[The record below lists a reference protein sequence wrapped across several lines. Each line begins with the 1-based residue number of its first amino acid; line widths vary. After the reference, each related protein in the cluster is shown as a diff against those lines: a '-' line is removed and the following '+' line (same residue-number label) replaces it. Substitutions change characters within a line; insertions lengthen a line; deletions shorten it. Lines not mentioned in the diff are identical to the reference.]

1 MEEFEMVLKLIL
13 SVFLGSLIGYERE
26 IRAKPAGLRTHMLI
40 CLGSTLLTIMSLT
53 AFPNADTSR
62 MAAYIIV
69 GIGFIGGGTIFQL
82 KEKVIGLTTAASL
95 WVVASIGIA
104 VGVGYYLI
112 ASVATLIVYI
122 ILRLSLVESEIKK

>member
-1 MEEFEMVLKLIL
+1 MEEVEMVLKLLL
-13 SVFLGSLIGYERE
+13 SVFLGSLIGYERQ

-69 GIGFIGGGTIFQL
+69 GIGFIGGGTIFQF

-104 VGVGYYLI
+104 VGVGYYLL
-112 ASVATLIVYI
+112 ASIATLIVYI
-122 ILRLSLVESEIKK
+122 ILRLSVIENEIKE

>member
-1 MEEFEMVLKLIL
+1 MILKLLL
-13 SVFLGSLIGYERE
+13 SVFLGSLIGYERQ

-40 CLGSTLLTIMSLT
+40 CLGSTLLTVMSLT

-69 GIGFIGGGTIFQL
+69 GIGFIGGGTIFQF
-82 KEKVIGLTTAASL
+82 KEKVVGLTTAASL

-104 VGVGYYLI
+104 VGVGYYLLACI
-112 ASVATLIVYI
+112 ATLIVYV
-122 ILRLSLVESEIKK
+122 ILRLSVLESEIKE

>member
-1 MEEFEMVLKLIL
+1 MEEIGMILKLL
-13 SVFLGSLIGYERE
+13 FSVFLGSLIGYERQL
-26 IRAKPAGLRTHMLI
+26 RAKPAGLRTHMLI

-69 GIGFIGGGTIFQL
+69 GIGFIGGGTIFQF

-95 WVVASIGIA
+95 WAIASIGIA
-104 VGVGYYLI
+104 VGVGYYLL
-112 ASVATLIVYI
+112 ASIATLIIYI
-122 ILRLSLVESEIKK
+122 ILRLSVIESEIKE

>member
-1 MEEFEMVLKLIL
+1 MILKLLL
-13 SVFLGSLIGYERE
+13 SVFLGSLIGYERQ

-69 GIGFIGGGTIFQL
+69 GIGFIGGGTIFQF
-82 KEKVIGLTTAASL
+82 KDKVIGLTTAASL

-104 VGVGYYLI
+104 VGVGYYLL
-112 ASVATLIVYI
+112 ASISTLIVYI
-122 ILRLSLVESEIKK
+122 ILRLSVIENGIKG

>member
-1 MEEFEMVLKLIL
+1 MEEFGMILKLLL
-13 SVFLGSLIGYERE
+13 SVFLGSLIGYERQ

-40 CLGSTLLTIMSLT
+40 CLGSTLLTVMSLT

-69 GIGFIGGGTIFQL
+69 GIGFIGGGTIFQF
-82 KEKVIGLTTAASL
+82 KEKVVGLTTAASL

-104 VGVGYYLI
+104 VGVGYYLLACI
-112 ASVATLIVYI
+112 ATLIVYV
-122 ILRLSLVESEIKK
+122 ILRLSVLESEIKE